1 MCLQQISALY
11 FSSCM
16 KMCCDVRGSS
26 KNMRMYVSSVMYLV
40 NCIQQPTKSISL
52 VLTCH
57 SGLQI
62 KKKCS
67 KELLHKCDRG
77 NEIEPLQKNC
87 RGRFKTLRLIVQ
99 RVTTKYV
106 LKK

>member
-40 NCIQQPTKSISL
+40 NYIQQPTKSISL
-52 VLTCH
+52 RTTVALKGKNRTAINNVCVCKWFKV
-57 SGLQI
+57 Q
-62 KKKCS
+62 
-67 KELLHKCDRG
+67 KEC
-77 NEIEPLQKNC
+77 
-87 RGRFKTLRLIVQ
+87 F
-99 RVTTKYV
+99 
-106 LKK
+106 

>member
-57 SGLQI
+57 GGLQI
-62 KKKCS
+62 KKS
-67 KELLHKCDRG
+67 AV
-77 NEIEPLQKNC
+77 KNC
-87 RGRFKTLRLIVQ
+87 CISVTGAIKLNPFKKIAE
-99 RVTTKYV
+99 
-106 LKK
+106 